1 MKTTVEIPD
10 ALFRDAK
17 QYAARHGMPMREV
30 FERGVR
36 LVLEGKPRS
45 NRRFRLKTVTTKGE
59 GLQCDSDWATVRS
72 LIYEGH
78 GG

>member
-10 ALFRDAK
+10 ALFREAK
-17 QYAARHGMPMREV
+17 EYAAQHGIPLREV
-30 FERGVR
+30 LERGLR
-36 LVLEGKPRS
+36 TILAGSPP
-45 NRRFRLKTVTTKGE
+45 NRRFRLRTVTTKGE
-59 GLQCDSDWATVRS
+59 GLVCDGDWSTIRS

>member
-10 ALFRDAK
+10 ALLREAK
-17 QYAARHGMPMREV
+17 EYAARQGVPMRELI
-30 FERGVR
+30 ETGLR
-36 LVLEGKPRS
+36 LVLERKPSSRP
-45 NRRFRLKTVTTKGE
+45 RFRLKTITTKGE
-59 GLQCDSDWATVRS
+59 GLICDGDWSTIRS

>member
-10 ALFRDAK
+10 DLLRQAK
-17 QYAARHGMPMREV
+17 EYAARHGIPMREV
-30 FERGVR
+30 IELG
-36 LVLEGKPRS
+36 LKLALQG
-45 NRRFRLKTVTTKGE
+45 RRPSRRAFRLKTITTKGE
-59 GLQCDSDWATVRS
+59 GLVCDGEWSTIRS